1 MPGAGAGIAWS
12 LLLCGATTSAA
23 LAQRP
28 QYVSPAGVSY
38 YAQQDTG
45 GIARAES
52 ALALEPKDVDR
63 IIQLGLAQAAVRQ
76 YREAIETYTRGLALA
91 PDNALLYR
99 YRGHRYI
106 SVRELDRALADLERG
121 ARLDSAN
128 YDIWYHLGVAHYLRG
143 EFGAAADAFQRAW
156 RMAPNDNEVAGS
168 TDWLWMSLS
177 RASRRTEAAALLAS
191 LKDSLQTTSGRA
203 YFQRLQLYRGRMR
216 PEELIGAADT
226 ADIQL
231 ATLTYGIGNWLLV
244 SGDTAGA
251 RRYFVQSIAS
261 GGWPAFGF
269 IASEKEL
276 ARLR

>member
-1 MPGAGAGIAWS
+1 VSGARAALAWS
-12 LLLCGATTSAA
+12 LLLGGATTSAA

-28 QYVSPAGVSY
+28 QYISPAGVAY
-38 YAQQDTG
+38 YAQPDTG

-52 ALALEPKDVDR
+52 ALARGPRDVDR

-76 YREAIETYTRGLALA
+76 YREAIETYTRGLAVA

-106 SVRELDRALADLERG
+106 SVRELDRALADLEHG
-121 ARLDSAN
+121 SRLDSTN
-128 YDIWYHLGVAHYLRG
+128 YDIWYHLGVAHYVRG
-143 EFGAAADAFQRAW
+143 EFGAAADAFRRAW
-156 RMAPNDNEVAGS
+156 RTAPNDNEVAGS
-168 TDWLWMSLS
+168 SDWLWMSLS
-177 RASRRTEAAALLAS
+177 RAGRRAEAAAVLAS
-191 LKDSLQTTSGRA
+191 LRDTLQVTSGLA
-203 YFQRLQLYRGRMR
+203 YLKRLQLYRGRVR
-216 PEELIGAADT
+216 PDDLIGAADT

-251 RRYFVQSIAS
+251 RRYFARSIAS

-269 IASEKEL
+269 IASEAEL
-276 ARLR
+276 ARLP

>member
-1 MPGAGAGIAWS
+1 MPGASAGIAWS

-38 YAQQDTG
+38 YAQQDAG

-52 ALALEPKDVDR
+52 ALALEPRNVDR

-91 PDNALLYR
+91 PNNALLYR

-121 ARLDSAN
+121 ARLDRTN
-128 YDIWYHLGVAHYLRG
+128 YDIWYHLGVAHYMRG
-143 EFGAAADAFQRAW
+143 EFGAAADAFRRAW

-177 RASRRTEAAALLAS
+177 RAGRRTEAAALLAS

-251 RRYFVQSIAS
+251 RRSFVRSIAS